1 MLGDQLLALLD
12 EGDAT
17 ALVASITSA
26 LKATTPPKALERAAA
41 LHIWKRTWEKEHPG
55 SRRGGD
61 RRSATYREEDQS
73 AKFAFWFF
81 AAKTTGLAERA
92 IQMDIALAEDLGPTY
107 IRAFWT
113 SPIADNAVALR
124 DVARREPRQRD
135 LLIRT
140 WSDNPKL
147 SFSAALEAALLRE
160 REDAAEISFQRLVD
174 AWARAGSKERRRFL
188 IEIGVDPAAAEA
200 AITAARKGGA

>member
-12 EGDAT
+12 DGDAT
-17 ALVASITSA
+17 ALVATIASA

-41 LHIWKRTWEKEHPG
+41 LHIWKRTWEKELPA

-61 RRSATYREEDQS
+61 RRSASYRELDQS
-73 AKFAFWFF
+73 AKIAFWSV
-81 AAKTTGLAERA
+81 AAQATGLAERS
-92 IQMDIALAEDLGPTY
+92 IQMDVALAEDLGPAY

-113 SPIADNAVALR
+113 SPIADNALALR
-124 DVARREPRQRD
+124 DVARREPQQRD

-147 SFSAALEAALLRE
+147 SFAAALEAARLRE
-160 REDAAEISFQRLVD
+160 RENTSEIAFQRLID

-188 IEIGVDPAAAEA
+188 IEIGVEAKAAEA